1 VIIKLPTLNN
11 RKNQRAAIGEA
22 VIGEEIAES
31 DRFNPPAPDALCGL
45 YFSNIMHSTTLLN

>member
-1 VIIKLPTLNN
+1 VIIKLPSLNN
-11 RKNQRAAIGEA
+11 RKSQKA